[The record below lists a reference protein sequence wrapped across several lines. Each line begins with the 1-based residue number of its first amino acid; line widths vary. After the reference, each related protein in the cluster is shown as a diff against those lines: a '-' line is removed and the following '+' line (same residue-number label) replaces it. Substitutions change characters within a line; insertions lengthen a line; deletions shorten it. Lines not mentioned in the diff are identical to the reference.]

1 MKTKSK
7 IYTIFESPWFLP
19 AAALFAMA
27 LRLALVFVTYRF
39 KTPVFADELDYLNI
53 GIALE
58 HGKGFIK
65 DGLHLTAYRPP
76 AQAIVIASLFRLFGA
91 NLVYIKI
98 FEAVLLAIVPF
109 ICFRIGRSLG
119 LSTAAANVGAAIAT
133 LHPALAYA
141 SSTLYP
147 TILTAVG
154 LTVGVWLCW
163 IAMDLKRLSSAIGAG
178 LAFGIAGTAT
188 TTFAPM
194 AALAAGIMLLRRQ
207 YRLALVVGLLG
218 TLPTVIWMA
227 RNNQAIGRFTVAT
240 NGGYNLFL
248 GANDDATPM
257 SGNWVDPHLFDETR
271 IGEVAVD
278 DEYKKL
284 AVSWIK
290 QHPGHWV
297 ELAFERAVVVFD
309 SVGNPR
315 TQGLHS
321 GLLGHLM
328 GWIMLPVVLLGVV
341 GLFARYKHPL
351 SWLTMAALFL
361 VVTSSAVTIAKPRFR
376 FPCDPLLAEFSVV
389 GFLSLK
395 EKLSSPDKGRAA
407 ERSVA

>member
-1 MKTKSK
+1 
-7 IYTIFESPWFLP
+7 
-19 AAALFAMA
+19 
-27 LRLALVFVTYRF
+27 
-39 KTPVFADELDYLNI
+39 
-53 GIALE
+53 
-58 HGKGFIK
+58 
-65 DGLHLTAYRPP
+65 
-76 AQAIVIASLFRLFGA
+76 
-91 NLVYIKI
+91 
-98 FEAVLLAIVPF
+98 
-109 ICFRIGRSLG
+109 
-119 LSTAAANVGAAIAT
+119 
-133 LHPALAYA
+133 
-141 SSTLYP
+141 
-147 TILTAVG
+147 
-154 LTVGVWLCW
+154 
-163 IAMDLKRLSSAIGAG
+163 
-178 LAFGIAGTAT
+178 
-188 TTFAPM
+188 M